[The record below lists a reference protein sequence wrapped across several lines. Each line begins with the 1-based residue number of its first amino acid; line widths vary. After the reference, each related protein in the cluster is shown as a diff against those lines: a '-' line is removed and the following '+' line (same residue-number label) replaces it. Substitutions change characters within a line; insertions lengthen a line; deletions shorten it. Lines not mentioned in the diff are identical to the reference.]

1 MALKSKNI
9 TIYGNGKQSRT
20 FCYIDDSIDAITN
33 CLKKNMYVN
42 EIVNI
47 GNNKIITIIDLS
59 KKIIKISK
67 SNSKIT
73 YIKPLKEG
81 DMRRSQPDITKMKKL
96 LNKRL
101 TSLKEGLFKTLYEQK
116 YKIK

>member
-47 GNNKIITIIDLS
+47 GNNKIVTIIDLS
-59 KKIIKISK
+59 KKIIKICK

-73 YIKPLKEG
+73 YLKPLKEG
-81 DMRRSQPDITKMKKL
+81 DMRRRQPDITKMKKL
-96 LNKRL
+96 LKRKL
-101 TSLKEGLFKTLYEQK
+101 TSLEEGLYKTIYEQK
-116 YKIK
+116 HKIK